1 MKTSETDPFTK
12 YAYLVIKVG
21 SLISLTA
28 FVVQKVLRD
37 LGLAGF

>member
-1 MKTSETDPFTK
+1 MKNTEPDPFTK
-12 YAYLVIKVG
+12 CAYLVIKVG
-21 SLISLTA
+21 GLISLTA